1 MIRSAT
7 RSTLGLAG
15 VAGLVGL
22 GLALSPAL
30 SPATPASA
38 EETCRT
44 SDDRTS
50 VTCTWSATGAEQAF
64 VVPDGVTVLQASAV
78 GGTGGRAVGAAS
90 AGRPVVVTGP
100 LAVAPGQTLFVR
112 VGGDGGDAVPAE
124 PTLPAAGGAGGFN
137 GGAPGG
143 AAGPDGDE
151 LRTSGAGGGG
161 ASDVRTVSGDAEGSL
176 DSRVLVA
183 AGSGGASLS
192 DGGWGDPTAWDT
204 GTTATVLPTPEG
216 ADQTTV
222 PAGDDLPAGTQDVQ
236 DAAAPTPP
244 WEQWRAEGRYGQGSG
259 GADADGGAGHGGGGG
274 GGGLFGGAGGASW
287 VAGTG
292 GTSLVPPG
300 GTADWTTGP
309 ASVTL
314 TYAVPAETPAD
325 TSAPVEAPFAV
336 QAPTPAE
343 IPAGA
348 PAVVP
353 VAGPSPAGE
362 RVAVPAAQ
370 SPPPT
375 GQVPSRV
382 AGAPLTVDTA
392 ASGGP
397 VGALD
402 SDGAAVLAGVL
413 LGGISVA
420 VGVALVVAVRRP
432 RS

>member
-22 GLALSPAL
+22 GLAFSPAV
-30 SPATPASA
+30 SPATPAA
-38 EETCRT
+38 ADEICRT

-64 VVPDGVTVLQASAV
+64 VVPDGVTVLQAGAV

-90 AGRPVVVTGP
+90 AGRPVAVTGL
-100 LAVAPGQTLFVR
+100 LAVTPGQTRFVR
-112 VGGDGGDAVPAE
+112 DGGDGGDAVPAE
-124 PTLPAAGGAGGFN
+124 PTLPAPGGAGGFN

-192 DGGWGDPTAWDT
+192 DGGWGDPTAWDP
-204 GTTATVLPTPEG
+204 A
-216 ADQTTV
+216 AQDDRDQTTV
-222 PAGDDLPAGTQDVQ
+222 PAGADLPAGTQDVP
-236 DAAAPTPP
+236 DAAAPP
-244 WEQWRAEGRYGQGSG
+244 WEQWRADGRYGQGTG
-259 GADADGGAGHGGGGG
+259 GADADAGAGHGGGGG
-274 GGGLFGGAGGASW
+274 GGGVFGGAGGAAW

-300 GTADWTTGP
+300 GSADWATGP

-314 TYAVPAETPAD
+314 TYAAPAEAPAETPAVAE
-325 TSAPVEAPFAV
+325 SPAPPAG
-336 QAPTPAE
+336 TPA
-343 IPAGA
+343 PADA
-348 PAVVP
+348 PRVVP
-353 VAGPSPAGE
+353 VAGPSPAAE
-362 RVAVPAAQ
+362 RVAALPAQ
-370 SPPPT
+370 TPPPT
-375 GQVPSRV
+375 APTTPPTTGRETGRS
-382 AGAPLTVDTA
+382 AGTPLTVDTA
-392 ASGGP
+392 AAERP
-397 VGALD
+397 VGALG

-413 LGGISVA
+413 LGGISVSVA
-420 VGVALVVAVRRP
+420 IALVVAVRRP